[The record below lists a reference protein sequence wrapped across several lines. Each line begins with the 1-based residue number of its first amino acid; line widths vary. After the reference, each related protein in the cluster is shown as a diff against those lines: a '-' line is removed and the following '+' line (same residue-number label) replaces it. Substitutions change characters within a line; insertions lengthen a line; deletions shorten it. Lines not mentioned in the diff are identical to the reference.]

1 MNKYINTSNS
11 HVIYLCQGWHFSG
24 DGVTSHNRLT
34 GLPFSKWKKIR
45 LFLTNLQQRNRTNS
59 ENLLTQFLI
68 WYFFSINRILTCY
81 VVLMVATRRR
91 RQWLW
96 NTLVTSKCNET
107 VIAAINTAAYYQ
119 RVTTCGSCGTVVRR
133 RRIDNTW
140 PVVALQHAATRYRLR
155 IAISAYPTCIRR
167 LH

>member
-1 MNKYINTSNS
+1 MTVEHAGNVK
-11 HVIYLCQGWHFSG
+11 V
-24 DGVTSHNRLT
+24 
-34 GLPFSKWKKIR
+34 
-45 LFLTNLQQRNRTNS
+45 QRNS
-59 ENLLTQFLI
+59 
-68 WYFFSINRILTCY
+68 Y
-81 VVLMVATRRR
+81 
-91 RQWLW
+91 
-96 NTLVTSKCNET
+96 
-107 VIAAINTAAYYQ
+107 AINTAAYYQ